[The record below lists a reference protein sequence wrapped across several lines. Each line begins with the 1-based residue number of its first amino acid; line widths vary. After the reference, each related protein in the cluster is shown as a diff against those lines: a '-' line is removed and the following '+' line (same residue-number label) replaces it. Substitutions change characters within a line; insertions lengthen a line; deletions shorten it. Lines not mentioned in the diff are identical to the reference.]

1 MNRVIRDCTDESYV
15 PTIVYI
21 AIFIEYYYC
30 VVFQEIESHRITFAS
45 TSGRPGNKKSI

>member
-30 VVFQEIESHRITFAS
+30 VVFQEIESHRIT
-45 TSGRPGNKKSI
+45 